1 MDAFFIFKGRKRS
14 LKLLV
19 CGDVHLTNYSNFNR
33 PTDNPASGSRLEK
46 ILEALDYFFQYG
58 NDHDIHTFVINGDLF
73 DQRQR
78 ENPSTMAYIRNRIL
92 DAYHKVD
99 TDKNILYLNVG
110 NHDEQSQAITPNT
123 LQDFWNYTTNSHF
136 IQVMQDVTLITDYDH
151 EYLFVPYSEDVQ
163 YLKDKINQILKEDPE
178 TYPITV
184 FAHLGV
190 EGGVQGRW
198 DHRLSGAFNVADLGW
213 NDPRVKDIILSHYH
227 NRSTVKRSKN
237 KEAWYVGDLTEL
249 NFNDIAKDGYGAPR
263 GFDVVDP
270 VKGTHEFV
278 DLTKDPYNI
287 PTFNSFDL
295 DQDKIDSDKLAKLA
309 QNNYVRLVTSDQDN
323 YEMLKSILPSDNVR
337 LVLNKQDTHEQL
349 DVDPNSTDV
358 DLVKEYCEKHYP
370 EVTDQA
376 LEYLRKAK
384 EN

>member
-1 MDAFFIFKGRKRS
+1 MF

-33 PTDNPASGSRLEK
+33 PTDNSASGSRLEK

-58 NDHDIHTFVINGDLF
+58 NDHDIHTFIINGDLF

-110 NHDEQSQAITPNT
+110 NHDEQSQAITPNA
-123 LQDFWNYTTNSHF
+123 LQDFWRYTTNSHF

-163 YLKDKINQILKEDPE
+163 YLKDKINQTLKEDPE

-213 NDPRVKDIILSHYH
+213 NDHRVKAIILGHYH
-227 NRSTVKRSKN
+227 NRSTVKQSKN

-249 NFNDIAKDGYGAPR
+249 NFNDIGKDGYGAPR

-287 PTFNSFDL
+287 STFNSFDL
-295 DQDKIDSDKLAKLA
+295 DQDKIDSDKLVKLA

-323 YEMLKSILPSDNVR
+323 YEMLKSILPSDNVQ

>member
-1 MDAFFIFKGRKRS
+1 MLFYFKGRKRF

-110 NHDEQSQAITPNT
+110 NHDEQSQAITPNA
-123 LQDFWNYTTNSHF
+123 LQDFWCYTTNSHF

-163 YLKDKINQILKEDPE
+163 YLKDKINQTLKEDPE

-213 NDPRVKDIILSHYH
+213 NDHRVKAIILGHYH
-227 NRSTVKRSKN
+227 NRSTVKQSKN

-249 NFNDIAKDGYGAPR
+249 NFNDIGKDGYGAPR

-295 DQDKIDSDKLAKLA
+295 DQDKIDSDNLVKLA

-323 YEMLKSILPSDNVR
+323 YEMLKEVLPSDNVQ